1 MIVFIYNTAIN
12 FFKNGSWYCSQK
24 LISQHAACAL
34 NGLYNILNI
43 IELPVEQKFKLV
55 DTLVG
60 SILNF
65 GAEIWGTHNATVTY
79 KIYSLY
85 TTR

>member
-1 MIVFIYNTAIN
+1 M
-12 FFKNGSWYCSQK
+12 
-24 LISQHAACAL
+24 SQHAEL

-65 GAEIWGTHNATVTY
+65 GAEIWGHP
-79 KIYSLY
+79 
-85 TTR
+85 